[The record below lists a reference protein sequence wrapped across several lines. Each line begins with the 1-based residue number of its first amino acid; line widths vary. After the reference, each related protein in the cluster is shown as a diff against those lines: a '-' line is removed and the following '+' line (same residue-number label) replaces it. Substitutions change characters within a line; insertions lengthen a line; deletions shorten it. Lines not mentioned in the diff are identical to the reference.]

1 MWMKLAAGLTTGA
14 ILAIFFW
21 APTEVTMGGAQRIVY
36 VHVPLAWLSLAGML
50 ATAGCGIAYLT
61 RRDLAWDHWAQAA
74 AELGW
79 VACGL
84 TLVSGSLWAKAAWNT
99 WWAWDPRLTSALIL
113 WTLYSGYL
121 ILRTSVEDP
130 HRRARLGAVVA
141 IVGTM
146 DIPLV
151 VMATR
156 WFRGIHPMAPEM
168 EPAMRVTLLLSV
180 VALSA
185 LFGVLLVRRRGQLL
199 SANRISVSRHGSAT

>member
-1 MWMKLAAGLTTGA
+1 MSKKLASGLTGGLTGVA
-14 ILAIFFW
+14 ILATFFW
-21 APTEVTMGGAQRIVY
+21 APTEATMGGVQRIVY
-36 VHVPLAWLSLAGML
+36 FHVPMAWLSLTGML
-50 ATAGCGIAYLT
+50 LTAGCGIVYLV

-79 VACGL
+79 VACGA
-84 TLVSGSLWAKAAWNT
+84 TLVSGSLWAKVAWNT
-99 WWAWDPRLTSALIL
+99 WWVWDPRLTSALIL

-121 ILRTSVEDP
+121 ILRSSVEDP

-141 IVGTM
+141 VVGTL

-151 VMATR
+151 LTATR
-156 WFRGIHPMAPEM
+156 WFRGIHPVAPEM

-185 LFGVLLVRRRGQLL
+185 LFGVLLVRRRRQLP
-199 SANRISVSRHGSAT
+199 SALRHGSVT